1 MTRQR
6 VMPSSK
12 PTGFRPP
19 SPVVAEPSRPAA
31 PFRGFRRSGGKGRA
45 RVVQAL
51 SALAVLASAS
61 AFAAETCDDP
71 TTSNVSHQ
79 LFLRWAFAASPP
91 YDRTFRVA
99 TGRLATGRLAAG
111 EARPKAKAVVVGP
124 ELIESFDLSFV
135 MEYLVLSHAPKLSGW
150 FPVAAVDGEPEA
162 RLEEIWKLT
171 ERNGWRPNLVFLL
184 DAGKDGR
191 EGVFAEGLRARLAAA
206 EGTQA
211 EEVDAFQPVPGCRI
225 ERHRA
230 GREIRNTL
238 GTISARLDNRQ
249 RAACMMTTVM
259 THYGFSDATAVFESD
274 ELIRGPRNGMY
285 YPSIKYR
292 PLYPLYGR
300 RGGETGESIPLGAT
314 RCEAIEVLGR

>member
-1 MTRQR
+1 MTRLR

-12 PTGFRPP
+12 PTGFRPL
-19 SPVVAEPSRPAA
+19 SHVVAEHSRPAA
-31 PFRGFRRSGGKGRA
+31 SFRGFRRSGGKGMA

-79 LFLRWAFAASPP
+79 LFLRWAFTASPP
-91 YDRTFRVA
+91 YNRTF
-99 TGRLATGRLAAG
+99 RLATGRLAAG
-111 EARPKAKAVVVGP
+111 EARPKTKAVVVGP

-135 MEYLVLSHAPKLSGW
+135 TEYLVLSHAPKLSGW

-162 RLEEIWKLT
+162 RLEEIWRVT

-211 EEVDAFQPVPGCRI
+211 EEVDEFQPVPGCKI

-274 ELIRGPRNGMY
+274 ELIRGPRNGRY
-285 YPSIKYR
+285 APNIKYR

>member
-1 MTRQR
+1 MS
-6 VMPSSK
+6 SSK
-12 PTGFRPP
+12 PTGFRHP
-19 SPVVAEPSRPAA
+19 SRVVAEPSRPAA
-31 PFRGFRRSGGKGRA
+31 WFRGFRRSDGKGGARA
-45 RVVQAL
+45 VQAL
-51 SALAVLASAS
+51 SALAVFASAS

-91 YDRTFRVA
+91 YDRTFK
-99 TGRLATGRLAAG
+99 LAAG
-111 EARPKAKAVVVGP
+111 EARPKTIAVVVGP

-135 MEYLVLSHAPKLSGW
+135 TEYLVLSHAPKLSGW

-162 RLEEIWKLT
+162 RLAEIWNVT

-206 EGTQA
+206 EGAQA
-211 EEVDAFQPVPGCRI
+211 GEVDEFQPVPGCRI

-238 GTISARLDNRQ
+238 GRISARLDNRQ

-259 THYGFSDATAVFESD
+259 IHYGFSDAAAVFESD
-274 ELIRGPRNGMY
+274 ELIRGPRNGRY
-285 YPSIKYR
+285 SPNIKYR

-300 RGGETGESIPLGAT
+300 RGGETGERIPLGAT